1 MQSRLRIGDTVQLVM
16 ADGTTAK
23 SSVYDRD
30 GDLVTIS
37 SIGYSSARAQYDV
50 FYLDSKSRDSVYK
63 VNAVAVKGFL
73 YEDLPALMLRIE
85 TDEEKVQ
92 RRNYYRVPY
101 TAKIEVQL
109 LPTDME
115 YVDEKTWETSDIAL
129 RPVMSKLLDLS
140 AGGMKA
146 TLFERNISIGQL
158 LVGTLNDQEESQ
170 MFSFQGRIVRID
182 DMDSRSRTVGVE
194 FLDLPKNVVQQVVAM
209 VFKQE
214 RKLLK
219 TNRG

>member
-101 TAKIEVQL
+101 SAK
-109 LPTDME
+109 TDVKLFSPGVE
-115 YVDEKTWETSDIAL
+115 YAEEFQWEAHDQL

-140 AGGMKA
+140 AGGMKIK
-146 TLFERNISIGQL
+146 LFDRTIAIGQL
-158 LVGTLNDQEESQ
+158 LVGRLDDEEESQ
-170 MFSFQGRIVRID
+170 SFDFQGKIVRID
-182 DMDSRSRTVGVE
+182 DLDSSSRTVGVM
-194 FLDLPKNVVQQVVAM
+194 FLDMPKNIVQQIVAM

>member
-30 GDLVTIS
+30 GDLITIS

-50 FYLDSKSRDSVYK
+50 FYLDSKLRDSVYK

-73 YEDLPALMLRIE
+73 HEGLPSLMLRIE

-109 LPTDME
+109 LPADME
-115 YVDEKTWETSDIAL
+115 YSDEKTWEVEGQQL
-129 RPVMSKLLDLS
+129 RAAMSKLLDLS

-146 TLFERNISIGQL
+146 KIFDRSIAIGQL
-158 LVGTLNDQEESQ
+158 LVGVLNDQEESQ
-170 MFSFQGRIVRID
+170 SFEFQGKIVRID
-182 DMDSRSRTVGVE
+182 DMDSSSRTVGVE